1 MSPPVTA
8 ASPAERAASLFGQAL
23 SLQQQG
29 RQADAARLCD
39 EVLREVPRHVDALN
53 LRGVLAL
60 QMGDATDAVRHFRK
74 ALTVRRDVAEVH
86 GNLGTALLR
95 LGRADDAVAS
105 FERAIALKPDSASM
119 FFGRG
124 SANLKRGAHAAA
136 VRDLDRA
143 IALKPSY
150 PTALLNRG
158 LALAALGKPDAAA
171 GSYREAIRLE
181 PLFAEARANL
191 ATLLMTAKRYQE
203 ALPLLD
209 EAIALR
215 QESEGIHLK
224 RGDALYHLNRTEE
237 ALVSFDR
244 AIALAPDAADAHHFR
259 AKALQDLHRLDDAL
273 ASIDR
278 AIALAPKTVDGYL
291 DRASILADLRRW
303 PEALDALDRGIAVK
317 PDDAQTLWTKAAFL
331 RQLGRFEEGSPLA
344 VWRKKLKEP
353 AGKRDLPKPLWTGA
367 EPVEGRRVFLHWEQG
382 LGDTLQFCRYAQR
395 LRARGAEVILAVQ
408 DPLLPLMRQWE
419 PEITILGASAVPDHY
434 DLQAPLQDMPLAFRT
449 TLATIPADVPYLRAE
464 PERVA
469 RWRER
474 IGAEGFR
481 IAICWQGS
489 TTVID
494 RGRSFPAAS
503 FHGLSKL
510 PGVRLISLQ
519 KGQAEAQLSRLPEG
533 MRVETLGE
541 EFDPPGA
548 AFLDSAAVMQVCDLV
563 ITSDTSVAHLAG
575 ALGVPTWIVLKHVPE
590 WRWLID
596 RDDSPWYPTMRLFR
610 QPSPGDWAGTFQRVE
625 AAVGALI
632 AARAGQPLAKDLP
645 AAPM

>member
-1 MSPPVTA
+1 VTA
-8 ASPAERAASLFGQAL
+8 ASPADRASNLFRQAL

-29 RQADAARLCD
+29 RPEDAARLCD
-39 EVLREVPRHVDALN
+39 EALREAPRHVDSLN

-60 QMGDATDAVRHFRK
+60 HMGDAADAARHFRK

-105 FERAIALKPDSASM
+105 FERAITLKPDSASM
-119 FFGRG
+119 YFGRG

-143 IALKPSY
+143 IALRPSY

-158 LALAALGKPDAAA
+158 LALAALGKPDVAAE
-171 GSYREAIRLE
+171 SYREAIRLE

-191 ATLLMTAKRYQE
+191 ASLLMAAKRYHE
-203 ALPLLD
+203 ALNLLD

-215 QESEGIHLK
+215 QESDRIHLK
-224 RGDALYHLNRTEE
+224 RGDALFHLNRTGE

-244 AIALAPDAADAHHFR
+244 AIALAPDFADAHHYR
-259 AKALQDLHRLDDAL
+259 AKALQDLHRLGGAL
-273 ASIDR
+273 ASVDR
-278 AIALAPKTVDGYL
+278 AIAIAPTNVDAYL
-291 DRASILADLRRW
+291 DRATILADLHRW

-317 PDDAQTLWTKAAFL
+317 PDDATSHWTKAAYL
-331 RQLGRFEEGSPLA
+331 RQLGRFEEGSQLA
-344 VWRKKLKEP
+344 GWRKKLKEP
-353 AGKRDLPKPLWTGA
+353 AGKRDLPKPLWTGS
-367 EPVEGRRVFLHWEQG
+367 EPVDGRRVFLHWEQG
-382 LGDTLQFCRYAQR
+382 LGDTLQFCRYAWP
-395 LRARGAEVILAVQ
+395 LRARGAEVFLAVQ

-419 PEITILGASAVPDHY
+419 PAITILGASAVPDRY
-434 DLQAPLQDMPLAFRT
+434 DLQAPLQDMPLAFGT
-449 TLATIPADVPYLRAE
+449 TLATIPADVPYLRVE
-464 PERVA
+464 PERVE
-469 RWRER
+469 RWRDR
-474 IGAEGFR
+474 IGPDGFR

-489 TTVID
+489 MTAID
-494 RGRSFPAAS
+494 RGRSFSAAC
-503 FHGLSKL
+503 FEGLSHL

-519 KGQAEAQLSRLPEG
+519 KGPAAAQLSTLPAG

-575 ALGVPTWIVLKHVPE
+575 AIGVATWVVLKHVPE

-596 RDDSPWYPTMRLFR
+596 REDSPWYPTMRLFR
-610 QPSPGDWAGTFQRVE
+610 QPAPGDWAGTFQRVE